1 MSFLTGTQ
9 AELLYAMPATGGS
22 VTGTVSTGGT
32 AQLLTPAN
40 GATTPAF
47 LLPAYFF
54 PDTYGVSRSLLIQGG
69 GTLLNGATTQNVRF
83 ALYLDT
89 TAGTQIT
96 SSPGGL
102 LCSTGLFSPFG
113 TTVSTTGAFMFEV
126 LVTATSVGTNATL
139 NTVGKLVTS
148 AAGNPTTTMNTTGPS
163 LLMQSAT
170 QPTFNSSTAYFIDMF
185 CYFGATTTTQ
195 ACTLTNFYVWGLN

>member
-9 AELLYAMPATGGS
+9 AELLYAMPATGGA

-40 GATTPAF
+40 SATAPAF

-54 PDTYGVSRSLLIQGG
+54 PDTYGVGRSLLIQGG
-69 GTLLNGATTQNVRF
+69 GTLLNGPATQNIRF
-83 ALYLDT
+83 MLYMDT
-89 TAGTQIT
+89 TAGTQLN
-96 SSPGGL
+96 L
-102 LCSTGLFSPFG
+102 LCSTGVFSPFG
-113 TTVSTTGAFMFEV
+113 TTVSQTGAFAFDV
-126 LVTATSVGTNATL
+126 LVTAASVGTAATL
-139 NTVGKLVTS
+139 NTVGKLVVS
-148 AAGNPTTTMNTTGPS
+148 VAGNSTTTINTTGPS
-163 LLMQSAT
+163 LLMQSST
-170 QPTFNSSTAYFIDMF
+170 QPTFNSSTAYFLEMF